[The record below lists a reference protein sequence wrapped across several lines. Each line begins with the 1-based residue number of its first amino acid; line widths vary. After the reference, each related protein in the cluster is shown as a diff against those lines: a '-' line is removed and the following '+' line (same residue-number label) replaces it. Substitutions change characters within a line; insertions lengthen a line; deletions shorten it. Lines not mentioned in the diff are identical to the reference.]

1 VWHARAITD
10 IQGALMKNGR
20 FAVTTSYS
28 DRPSHLY
35 GGRPGAVMKDNQ
47 WSWPGAE
54 DLFLVGSNDRLY
66 TLTAFPDTRRVI
78 AVDASDAGV

>member
-66 TLTAFPDTRRVI
+66 TLTEFPDTRRVI